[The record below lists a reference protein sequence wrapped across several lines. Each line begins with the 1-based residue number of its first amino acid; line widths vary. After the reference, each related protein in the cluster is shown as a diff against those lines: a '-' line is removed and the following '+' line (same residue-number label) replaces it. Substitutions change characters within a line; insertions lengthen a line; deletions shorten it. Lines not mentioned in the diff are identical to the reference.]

1 MALGRQNRSRN
12 DYDTQFAE
20 SDLTTAQGGG
30 PPHRAAIAAHS
41 CRRASCMKRRAF
53 LAIAGGW
60 ILGPLASGA
69 QQKVM
74 PMIGFL
80 GNRASSPFRR
90 ADLDAF
96 HQGLSAIGFVE
107 GQNVSIEYRWAEGH
121 YDRLP
126 TLVADLVGRKVD
138 VIVSTVGPV
147 GALAAK
153 RATATIPIVFFMGD
167 DPVERGLVASLAR
180 PGGNLTGVSILTVE
194 LMPKQLDLITQVVPQ
209 ASAIGLLVNPTNA
222 NVARIVGDTQKASS
236 AKGVQLHVLKASTD
250 GEIDAAFARLG
261 RLRVGGLIVA
271 SDPFLV
277 GRCGHVVELAARHA
291 IPTIYERREC
301 ADAGGLISYGANPA
315 AAFRQ
320 LGVYTG
326 KILKGARP
334 AELPVV
340 QPTAFE
346 LAINLKTANV
356 LGLTIPQS
364 LILRADHVID

>member
-1 MALGRQNRSRN
+1 
-12 DYDTQFAE
+12 
-20 SDLTTAQGGG
+20 
-30 PPHRAAIAAHS
+30 
-41 CRRASCMKRRAF
+41 MKRRAF
-53 LAIAGGW
+53 LAIVGGW

-69 QQKVM
+69 QQKAM
-74 PMIGFL
+74 PVIGFL
-80 GNRASSPFRR
+80 GNTASGAFSRVG
-90 ADLDAF
+90 LDAF
-96 HQGLSAIGFVE
+96 HQGLSATGFVE
-107 GQNVSIEYRWAEGH
+107 GQDVAIEYRWAEGH

-126 TLVADLVGRKVD
+126 TLVADLVGRKVEL
-138 VIVSTVGPV
+138 IVSTVGPV

-194 LMPKQLDLITQVVPQ
+194 LMPKQLDLITEVVPQ
-209 ASAIGLLVNPTNA
+209 ASAIGLLVNPMNA
-222 NVARIVGDTQKASS
+222 NVARVVGDTQKASR

-250 GEIDAAFARLG
+250 GEIEAAFASLG
-261 RLRVGGLIVA
+261 RLHGGGLIVGT
-271 SDPFLV
+271 DPFLV
-277 GRCGHVVELAARHA
+277 SRCDRVVTQAARHA

-301 ADAGGLISYGANPA
+301 VEAGGLISYGANLTV
-315 AAFRQ
+315 AFRQ

-326 KILKGARP
+326 KVLSGVRP

-346 LAINLKTANV
+346 LAINLKTAKV

-364 LILRADHVID
+364 VILRADQVID